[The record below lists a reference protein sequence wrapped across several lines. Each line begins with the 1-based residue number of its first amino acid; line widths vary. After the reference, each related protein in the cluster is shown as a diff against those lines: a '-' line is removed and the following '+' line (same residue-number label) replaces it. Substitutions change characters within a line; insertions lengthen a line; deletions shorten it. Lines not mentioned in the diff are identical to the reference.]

1 MFSIH
6 NKAIDFI
13 GDNSL
18 FYQRLNA
25 IYQLECDSNYMIY
38 VGCFIDSN
46 MNDVLSDLL
55 QSSLTNSRGISSNL
69 AHAINESEMLTV
81 KILRTQEPIT
91 GMTPKGFLRI
101 MLTQK
106 YELIHS
112 LKAYSPYGL
121 NDLGHASLY
130 CIAPKERAL
139 AKSLIATLQRECKYY
154 QVTGEDRFKKV
165 YQYNMA
171 TGEFI
176 KEYNS
181 ITEAASSLNVTHAAI
196 SNCCAGRVKSI
207 RGYIWSYN
215 KVNRLN
221 AKEHLKNA
229 RIAPIGWLTP
239 KERAELLEERAKNF
253 MEKYDNL

>member
-55 QSSLTNSRGISSNL
+55 QSSLTNSRSISSNL

-81 KILRTQEPIT
+81 KILRIQEPIT
-91 GMTPKGFLRI
+91 GMTPKGFLRV

-181 ITEAASSLNVTHAAI
+181 IKDKTNYLKKGELN
-196 SNCCAGRVKSI
+196 
-207 RGYIWSYN
+207 SYLKFLKLNDKN
-215 KVNRLN
+215 KYQ
-221 AKEHLKNA
+221 E
-229 RIAPIGWLTP
+229 I
-239 KERAELLEERAKNF
+239 KNF
-253 MEKYDNL
+253 KGYLKEILYTIPIKK